1 MPNRILPPVL
11 GHDFLQ
17 DKIAKAFSKRARH
30 HACAIQRELR
40 AATKL
45 SVSKLML
52 KPTTAKPKTIEGVLQ
67 QVEAEAGPEG
77 RKAFEGF
84 LRKMVRIKEEQG
96 DSSPRKLGD
105 ERG

>member
-1 MPNRILPPVL
+1 MPICRLIGRNTALR
-11 GHDFLQ
+11 FWR
-17 DKIAKAFSKRARH
+17 S
-30 HACAIQRELR
+30 CANNSPICTSP
-40 AATKL
+40 ASSSSPKL
-45 SVSKLML
+45 SASKLML

>member
-1 MPNRILPPVL
+1 
-11 GHDFLQ
+11 
-17 DKIAKAFSKRARH
+17 
-30 HACAIQRELR
+30 
-40 AATKL
+40 
-45 SVSKLML
+45 ML